1 MDSVVALNS
10 KSLPGI
16 KYNPD
21 IVISI
26 GHSRESKSWKRRSWK
41 WSALLARF
49 QPENATKTQE
59 KQSEYF
65 SMTKAEQGEVKDIG
79 GFVGGVIDGPR
90 RLAINTKSRSLLTFD
105 MDTAPIGF
113 VETAREKY
121 KDMAWAIYSTHTHT
135 PAKPRLRFIIPLTHE
150 ISTEEYGAVMRMLG
164 QDIGMEYLDK
174 STFEPHRLMYWPSY
188 SCDAEYIFEYND
200 APALDPQTILDRYEG
215 NWQDCSLWPIHPGEI
230 KVRKNGSAT
239 KQQNPLEKKGLIGV
253 FCRTYTIPQAIEAYL
268 PDIYKQ
274 TEGDPN
280 RYTYAEGS
288 TAGGLVIYD
297 EGLFCYSHHAT
308 DPVAGMELNAYD
320 LVRLHKFGSLDEE
333 AAENT
338 PSNRLPSAKAMGELI
353 RSDEKCITTFDAER
367 EAQLASDYGD
377 LADTDE
383 GTTGT
388 TGTTGTEKNW
398 KAKLQRNKDGC
409 IAPTYLNVERI
420 LIKDKALAGIAF
432 NEMSRS
438 IVFKKAVPWDKDA
451 KGREWRDAD
460 DAALY
465 GYLTNAYQCE
475 FKKMHAADA
484 LVNVANLRKFHPVR
498 EYLESLPEWDGVPR
512 VEQFFIQYFGAVNCD
527 YVKAATEIWF
537 LAAVHRI
544 YSPGCKFD
552 YTPVLTGLG
561 GIGKSKSLAK
571 LGGAWFTD
579 NLSFEDMRDKTA
591 AEKITGKW
599 IIEIGEMKGMRTMDV
614 ESIKSFLT
622 RQTDRFRAAY
632 GRHTNDIP
640 RSCVFVGTCN
650 IDTFL
655 RDETGNRR
663 FWPIKCYTTT
673 DRTEGLTKDV
683 VDQIWAE
690 VMVTYELEDREPKLW
705 LTGELEKEAEKQ
717 QNKALEVDARAGIID
732 EFLNR
737 KLPEHWDSMNIEA
750 RRMWL
755 DNSDY
760 DEGTVE
766 RTEVCTYEI
775 WCECLGYPERA
786 LSRKESVPLALILKS
801 LGWVSRSMKRVPNYG
816 PQRIFIRGEDND
828 LAG

>member
-274 TEGDPN
+274 TEGDSN
-280 RYTYAEGS
+280 RYTYVEGS

-383 GTTGT
+383 GTE
-388 TGTTGTEKNW
+388 GTTGTEGTKNW
-398 KAKLQRNKDGC
+398 KAKLQRNKDGSV
-409 IAPTYLNVERI
+409 ADTYVNVELI
-420 LIKDKALAGIAF
+420 LLKDKALKGLAY
-432 NEMSRS
+432 NELARVMVCRESL
-438 IVFKKAVPWDKDA
+438 PWDKKA
-451 KGREWRDAD
+451 TGRKWQDAD

-465 GYLTNAYQCE
+465 AYLAKTYGCEFRQLRITNA
-475 FKKMHAADA
+475 A
-484 LVNVANLRKFHPVR
+484 VVVAHLRTFNPVR
-498 EYLESLPEWDGVPR
+498 DYLEHLPEWDGVER
-512 VEQFFIQYFGAVNCD
+512 VNRFFIKYFGATDCK
-527 YVKAATEIWF
+527 YTKAVTGIWF
-537 LAAVHRI
+537 QAAVHRI
-544 YSPGCKFD
+544 YNPGCKFD
-552 YTPVLTGLG
+552 YTPVLTGIG

-571 LGGAWFTD
+571 LGGEWFTD
-579 NLSFEDMRDKTA
+579 DLCFEDMRDKTA
-591 AEKITGKW
+591 AEKVTGRW
-599 IIEIGEMKGMRTMDV
+599 IVEIGEMKGMRNIDV
-614 ESIKSFLT
+614 ESVKSFLT
-622 RQTDRFRAAY
+622 RQTDHFRAAY
-632 GRHTNDIP
+632 GRHVEDRP
-640 RSCVFVGTCN
+640 RTCVFVGTCN

-663 FWPIKCYTTT
+663 FWPIKCFTET
-673 DRTEGLTKDV
+673 DQTEGLTKDV

-690 VMVTYELEDREPKLW
+690 VMTTYELEERDPQLW
-705 LTGELEKEAEKQ
+705 LTPELEKEAQ
-717 QNKALEVDARAGIID
+717 QYQNAALEVDPRAGIIEQYLD
-732 EFLNR
+732 R
-737 KLPEHWDSMNIEA
+737 KLPEDWQLMTIEE
-750 RRMWL
+750 RRIWL
-755 DNSDY
+755 DNNNIG
-760 DEGTVE
+760 EGVDT
-766 RTEVCTYEI
+766 RSEVCIYEV

-786 LSRKESVPLALILKS
+786 FSSKEARPLALILKS
-801 LGWVSRSMKRVPNYG
+801 LGWVRDKAKRVGPYG
-816 PQRIFIRGEDND
+816 VQKVYRKPDEKV
-828 LAG
+828 